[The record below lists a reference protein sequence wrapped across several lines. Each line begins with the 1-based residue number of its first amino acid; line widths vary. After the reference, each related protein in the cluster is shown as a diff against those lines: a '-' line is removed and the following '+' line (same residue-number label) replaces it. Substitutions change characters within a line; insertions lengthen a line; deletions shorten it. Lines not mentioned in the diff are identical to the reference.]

1 MKAGPDI
8 ARIAALIGD
17 PARANILTALMSGRA
32 LTARELAQ
40 EAGVGAST
48 ASSHLNK
55 LTQGGLVA
63 VAQDGRHRYH
73 RLAGPEVAHALETLM
88 GLAAG
93 RGHLRHQ
100 PGPKDMA
107 LRQARVC
114 YNHLAGTAGTALFSS
129 FVDRGWLDNSDGS
142 LALSP
147 DGTAAMIGFGIDMD
161 GLSRGRAPV
170 CRPCL
175 DWSERRT
182 HLAGSLGRALFAAFE
197 ARGWARRIPGSRAV
211 EITPKGRAGL
221 RDHFGARIR
230 P

>member
-17 PARANILTALMSGRA
+17 PARANILTALMTGKA

-48 ASSHLNK
+48 ASAHLAK
-55 LTQGGLVA
+55 LTDGGLVR

-73 RLAGPEVAHALETLM
+73 SLAGPEVAHVLETLM

-93 RGHLRHQ
+93 QGHLRHR
-100 PGPKDMA
+100 PGPKDAA
-107 LRQARVC
+107 LREARVC
-114 YNHLAGTAGTALFSS
+114 YNHLAGSAGTALFE
-129 FVDRGWLDNSDGS
+129 RLAAKGWIIAGDEVAMTEAGR
-142 LALSP
+142 AGLS
-147 DGTAAMIGFGIDMD
+147 GFGLDLD
-161 GLSRGRAPV
+161 ALERARTPL

-197 ARGWARRIPGSRAV
+197 QRRWARRVTGSRAV
-211 EITPKGRAGL
+211 QITPAGRAGL
-221 RDHFGARIR
+221 RDQFGVRV
-230 P
+230 